1 MECPIQARGKKDL
14 LLDYCSHSLDAGA
27 MAEVEEHLAA
37 CAECKAWTTAH
48 MRTWSL
54 LDEWQAAP
62 VSPDFERKLRDRF
75 ALEGESA
82 PWWKSVWQSFAARPL
97 KPALSLALAVL
108 LLLGGLLLVRPRS
121 APPVHPGQETIDAD
135 RLEKAL
141 DDVDLLRQVGS
152 AGGSKDSEAM

>member
-1 MECPIQARGKKDL
+1 MAASGSGDGEA
-14 LLDYCSHSLDAGA
+14 AGA
-27 MAEVEEHLAA
+27 A
-37 CAECKAWTTAH
+37 
-48 MRTWSL
+48 R
-54 LDEWQAAP
+54 Q
-62 VSPDFERKLRDRF
+62 F
-75 ALEGESA
+75 AL
-82 PWWKSVWQSFAARPL
+82 RHRIL
-97 KPALSLALAVL
+97 LLSLALAVL